1 MVLFIR
7 TCSITLRGFCTKTN
21 GTIMKFLN
29 VAEKNDAAKNI
40 TFFLSGGN
48 STKVWSIKN

>member
-7 TCSITLRGFCTKTN
+7 TYSLKIFRHFCTSN
-21 GTIMKFLN
+21 GIIMKFLN

-48 STKVWSIKN
+48 STRVSNG